1 VSGYAEWNMKK
12 KLPTTRYF
20 LKSFTELLTGRI
32 TAREALI
39 YGIVSEF
46 EENNAECFISRQELA
61 KRINESEATAERAV
75 QLLIKEGW
83 LKSKRDGRKRY
94 LYTSRPNAHDLYQP
108 DTDET
113 HDLYQNRGR
122 SVSKSG
128 FDLYQPDT
136 LIRSINQI
144 NNQINSKLDMNKVN
158 KAAERFGLKKRF

>member
-1 VSGYAEWNMKK
+1 MRNETMKK
-12 KLPTTRYF
+12 KVSATRYF
-20 LKSFTELLTGRI
+20 LKSFTELLSGPL

-46 EENNAECFISRQELA
+46 EENKTECFISRQELA

-83 LKSKRDGRKRY
+83 LKSRRDRRKRY
-94 LYTSRPNAHDLYQP
+94 LYTSRPIVSDLYQL
-108 DTDET
+108 DTHESD
-113 HDLYQNRGR
+113 DLYQNEVR
-122 SVSKSG
+122 SVSKSR

-144 NNQINSKLDMNKVN
+144 NNQINANSELDRINN
-158 KAAERFGLKKRF
+158 AAAKFGLKKRF